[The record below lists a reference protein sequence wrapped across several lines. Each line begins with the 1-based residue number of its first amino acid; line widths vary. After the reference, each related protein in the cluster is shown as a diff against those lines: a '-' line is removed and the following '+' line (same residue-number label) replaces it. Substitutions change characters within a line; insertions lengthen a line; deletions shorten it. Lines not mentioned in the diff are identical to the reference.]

1 VDGTV
6 GVWVV
11 DSGVGMSE
19 SAQPGT
25 GLTNLRAR
33 LQAFFGDSATLELS
47 ERAGGGLRAQVSFRP
62 S

>member
-1 VDGTV
+1 L
-6 GVWVV
+6 WVA

-19 SAQPGT
+19 SARPGT